1 MREFV
6 LDDKMRTMSGTF
18 YPTGHVVILFPEK
31 ADAARTAEGL
41 VAEAGFSA
49 DEVMALSPGTV
60 LRDVAPK
67 GDGIDLPLPSVGTE
81 GATARS
87 FEALAR
93 KGHHGLVVVAD
104 SREEAERLMVV
115 ARRVPFSLA
124 QRYRTLVIE
133 DLE

>member
-6 LDDKMRTMSGTF
+6 PDEKMRTMSGTF

-31 ADAARTAEGL
+31 ADAERTAESL
-41 VAEAGFSA
+41 VADGGFPA
-49 DEVMALSPGTV
+49 DQVTSLTPATV
-60 LRDVAPK
+60 LREIAPH
-67 GDGIDLPLPSVGTE
+67 GDADIPLPSVGTE

-87 FEALAR
+87 FETLAR
-93 KGHHGLVVVAD
+93 QGHHGLVVVSD
-104 SREEAERLMVV
+104 SREDTERLMTI